1 MRYCHYCGHVVPDD
15 ARFCPSCG
23 KDLTLSAVKQP
34 ETATPQQT
42 NRPTFTISGNPI
54 EPAKPVRQRT
64 QTPKAPVRKPE
75 TDANSE
81 PEKKQSSLWG
91 CTVAVLIVA
100 LLAGGILFTYNQ
112 LFDRSHYNNILA
124 PKDDVQEEEQ
134 LPITEQEATKEP
146 PKTVEE
152 HPKEVHREPVII
164 EEEPEAEVEE
174 PEELPAEEENQL
186 EQLIKNHS
194 QED

>member
-64 QTPKAPVRKPE
+64 QTPKAPVRKQE
-75 TDANSE
+75 TDANPE

-100 LLAGGILFTYNQ
+100 LLAGGLLFTYNQ

-124 PKDDVQEEEQ
+124 PKDDEMSEEQ
-134 LPITEQEATKEP
+134 VPAREQEPAEVAPETI
-146 PKTVEE
+146 VER
-152 HPKEVHREPVII
+152 PKEVHREPVII
-164 EEEPEAEVEE
+164 EEETEVEVEE
-174 PEELPAEEENQL
+174 PKEQPAEEDNQL